1 MERDAAAM
9 RTQAQRM
16 RMTDAM
22 PKSENRNERRSHIA
36 TLIKLLTL
44 RLVALGAGCRKIPIT
59 FTVLPQAWQKS
70 ITHVA

>member
-16 RMTDAM
+16 RMTDAISRS
-22 PKSENRNERRSHIA
+22 KNRDERRSHIA

-44 RLVALGAGCRKIPIT
+44 RPIARKR
-59 FTVLPQAWQKS
+59 VLS
-70 ITHVA
+70 